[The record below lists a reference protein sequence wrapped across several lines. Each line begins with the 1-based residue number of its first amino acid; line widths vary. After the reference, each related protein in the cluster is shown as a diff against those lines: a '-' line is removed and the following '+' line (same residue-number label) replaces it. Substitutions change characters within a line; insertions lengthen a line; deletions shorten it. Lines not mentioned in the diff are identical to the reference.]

1 MNQPVTDTD
10 LDFARLIVDSA
21 TDFAIFTVD
30 ASGILTSW
38 NIGAET
44 ILGWS
49 ADDAIGQN
57 GEMVFTAEDREAA
70 APANEMN
77 RALADGRSINERWHV
92 RKDGGRFWGSGLM
105 MPLRGAAGGFVKLM
119 QDRTAER
126 MAQQRYHTMTAT
138 LPGFVFTTDT
148 DGNNTETNQLYR
160 DYTGRSAADLNGER
174 WIDIVHPDDRMRILK
189 GWKQAIATG
198 RLFKERYRL
207 RGADE
212 EYRCFDCRALPERDE
227 QDRIVRWLGTCIDVE
242 AEAQAQSQLEQLNRD
257 LEQAVT
263 ARTAEL
269 EAQVEERRKTE
280 EALRQSQKME
290 AIGQLT
296 GGVAHDFNN
305 LLTVI
310 RSSADLLRRQT
321 LTEEKKQRY
330 IDAIADT
337 ADRAAKLTGQLLA
350 FSRRQALKPEV
361 FDASERVHEVADML
375 STIAGGRIEL
385 AVEDRCQTCHIE
397 ADPSQFETALVNIVA
412 NARDAMDGEG
422 RLTIGIDDVAVIPAR
437 RGHTTAAG
445 DFVAISIADTG
456 QGIEPGDL
464 IHIFEPFFTTKEV
477 GKGTGLGLS
486 QVFGFAKQSGG
497 EVDVQSSV
505 GTGTTFTIYLPRTHA
520 DASATTTHVSSD
532 VPLVGRGH
540 VLVVEDNQMV
550 GEFAA
555 QLLEELGYTTTWAHN
570 GQDALDLLNN
580 APDSFD
586 VVFTDVVMPGMSG
599 VALGQAVRR
608 LNPSLPVVLTSGYS
622 HILAEKG
629 THGFELLRK
638 PYSVEALSRIL
649 RHVSRL

>member
-1 MNQPVTDTD
+1 MNQPVPDTD
-10 LDFARLIVDSA
+10 PDFARLIVDSA
-21 TDFAIFTVD
+21 TDFAIFTAD

-49 ADDAIGQN
+49 AEEAIGQS
-57 GEMVFTAEDREAA
+57 GEMVFTAEDREAD

-105 MPLRGAAGGFVKLM
+105 MPLRSAAGGFVKLM

-148 DGNNTETNQLYR
+148 DGNNTETNQLYQ

-174 WIDIVHPDDRMRILK
+174 WIDIVHPDDRAHILE

-198 RLFKERYRL
+198 QLFKERYRL
-207 RGADE
+207 RGGDGKH
-212 EYRCFDCRALPERDE
+212 RCFDCRALPERDE

-263 ARTAEL
+263 ARTVEL
-269 EAQVEERRKTE
+269 VEESRKTE

-310 RSSADLLRRQT
+310 RSSADLLRRQQ

-350 FSRRQALKPEV
+350 FSRRQALKPTV
-361 FDASERVHEVADML
+361 FDASERVNEVADML
-375 STIAGGRIEL
+375 RTIAGSRVEL

-422 RLTIGIDDVAVIPAR
+422 RVTIGIDDVAGIPAR
-437 RGHTTAAG
+437 RGHTAAAG
-445 DFVAISIADTG
+445 DFVAISITDTG
-456 QGIEPGDL
+456 QGIAPDDL
-464 IHIFEPFFTTKEV
+464 VHIFEPFFTTKEV

-497 EVDVQSSV
+497 EVDVQSSA
-505 GTGTTFTIYLPRTHA
+505 GKGTTFTIYLPRTHA
-520 DASATTTHVSSD
+520 AASVTTTD
-532 VPLVGRGH
+532 FTLEVPLVGRGH
-540 VLVVEDNQMV
+540 VLVVEDNKMV

-555 QLLEELGYTTTWAHN
+555 QLLEELGYKTTWAHS
-570 GQDALDLLNN
+570 GQAALDLLHDT
-580 APDSFD
+580 PKDFD

-608 LNPSLPVVLTSGYS
+608 LDPTLPVVLTSGYS

-649 RHVSRL
+649 RHVVRL

>member
-1 MNQPVTDTD
+1 MNQPSTDTD
-10 LDFARLIVDSA
+10 PDFARLIVDSA

-30 ASGILTSW
+30 VGGILTSW

-49 ADDAIGQN
+49 ADEAIGQR
-57 GEMVFTAEDREAA
+57 GEMVFTAEDREAD
-70 APANEMN
+70 APVDEMN

-92 RKDGGRFWGSGLM
+92 RKDGSRFWGSGLM
-105 MPLRGAAGGFVKLM
+105 MPLHGAAGGFVKLM

-174 WIDIVHPDDRMRILK
+174 WIEIVHPDDRAHILE

-198 RLFKERYRL
+198 QLFKERYRL
-207 RGADE
+207 RGADGE
-212 EYRCFDCRALPERDE
+212 HRCFDCRALPERDE

-269 EAQVEERRKTE
+269 EAQVEERQKTE

-310 RSSADLLRRQT
+310 RSSADLLRRQQ
-321 LTEEKKQRY
+321 LTEEKRQRY

-350 FSRRQALKPEV
+350 FARRQALKPEV
-361 FDASERVHEVADML
+361 FDVSERVHEVADML
-375 STIAGGRIEL
+375 RTIAGGRIEL
-385 AVEDRCQTCHIE
+385 AVKNRCHTWHIE
-397 ADPSQFETALVNIVA
+397 ADPSQFETALVNMVA
-412 NARDAMDGEG
+412 NARDAMDGKG
-422 RLTIGIDDVAVIPAR
+422 RLTIGIDDVTGIPAR
-437 RGHTTAAG
+437 RGHTAAAG

-456 QGIEPGDL
+456 QGIAPDDL
-464 IHIFEPFFTTKEV
+464 VHIFEPFFTTKEV

-505 GTGTTFTIYLPRTHA
+505 GTGTTFTIYLPRTH
-520 DASATTTHVSSD
+520 
-532 VPLVGRGH
+532 
-540 VLVVEDNQMV
+540 QMV

-555 QLLEELGYTTTWAHN
+555 QLLEELGYTTTWAHS
-570 GQDALDLLNN
+570 GQAALDLLNE
-580 APDSFD
+580 APGSFD

-608 LNPSLPVVLTSGYS
+608 LDPGLPVVLTSGYS

-638 PYSVEALSRIL
+638 PYSVEALSRVL
-649 RHVSRL
+649 RRVSRL

>member
-1 MNQPVTDTD
+1 MNQPATDTD
-10 LDFARLIVDSA
+10 PDFARLIVDSA

-30 ASGILTSW
+30 ADGILTSW

-44 ILGWS
+44 ILGWK
-49 ADDAIGQN
+49 ADEAIGLS
-57 GEMVFTAEDREAA
+57 GEMVFTAEDREAD

-77 RALADGRSINERWHV
+77 RSLADGRSINERWHV
-92 RKDGGRFWGSGLM
+92 RKDGSRFWGSGLM

-174 WIDIVHPDDRMRILK
+174 WIEIVHPDDRAHILQ
-189 GWKQAIATG
+189 GWKQAIVTG
-198 RLFKERYRL
+198 QLFKERYRL
-207 RGADE
+207 LGADGE
-212 EYRCFDCRALPERDE
+212 HRCFDCRALPERDE

-296 GGVAHDFNN
+296 GGVAHDFNT

-310 RSSADLLRRQT
+310 RASADLLRRQQ
-321 LTEEKKQRY
+321 LTEEKRQRY

-337 ADRAAKLTGQLLA
+337 ADRAARLTGQLLA
-350 FSRRQALKPEV
+350 FARRQTLKPEV
-361 FDASERVHEVADML
+361 FDASVRVQEVADML
-375 STIAGGRIEL
+375 RTITGSRISF

-397 ADPSQFETALVNIVA
+397 ADPSQFETALVNMVA
-412 NARDAMDGEG
+412 NARDAMNGEG
-422 RLTIGIDDVAVIPAR
+422 RLTICINDVTGIPAR
-437 RGHTTAAG
+437 RGHAATEG

-456 QGIEPGDL
+456 QGITPEDL
-464 IHIFEPFFTTKEV
+464 VHIFEPFFTTKEV

-497 EVDVQSSV
+497 EVDVQSRIEK
-505 GTGTTFTIYLPRTHA
+505 GTTFTIYLPRTHA
-520 DASATTTHVSSD
+520 DASALTTVSSSESS
-532 VPLVGRGH
+532 LAGQGH

-570 GQDALDLLNN
+570 AQSALDILKEK
-580 APDSFD
+580 PGTFD

-608 LNPSLPVVLTSGYS
+608 LYPSLPVVLTSGYS

-638 PYSVEALSRIL
+638 PYSVEALSRVL
-649 RHVSRL
+649 SRVS